1 MKYCDEN
8 QNWMSA
14 LQLLKNRPYANSGT
28 KISVRKEGFLADFK
42 HDKSNK
48 SRFMIE
54 IMNMGCLD

>member
-28 KISVRKEGFLADFK
+28 KISVQKEEFLVGFK

-48 SRFMIE
+48 
-54 IMNMGCLD
+54 

>member
-28 KISVRKEGFLADFK
+28 KISVRKEGFLASFK
-42 HDKSNK
+42 HNKSNK
-48 SRFMIE
+48 
-54 IMNMGCLD
+54 

>member
-14 LQLLKNRPYANSGT
+14 LQLLKNRAYANSGT
-28 KISVRKEGFLADFK
+28 KISVRKEGFLAGFK

-48 SRFMIE
+48 
-54 IMNMGCLD
+54 

>member
-8 QNWMSA
+8 PNWMSS

-28 KISVRKEGFLADFK
+28 KISVRKERFLAGFK

-48 SRFMIE
+48 
-54 IMNMGCLD
+54 

>member
-14 LQLLKNRPYANSGT
+14 LQLLKIVPMRIAVPT
-28 KISVRKEGFLADFK
+28 KISVRKEGFLASFK

-48 SRFMIE
+48 
-54 IMNMGCLD
+54 